1 VEETGKVIVSAS
13 PNKNERAHIL
23 PLYDSVQSVH
33 PTDQADV
40 RLLELERSW
49 QERLRHE
56 SSDAF
61 ESGRQ
66 AGRKDMEE
74 EIKSE
79 AQKHVSSI
87 AKSEQAWQLK
97 LAQERQDYFER
108 GKAAARKQLKEEQQ
122 KSATVSAAVAVA
134 KAAADFDQASR
145 AVEKKSAAVEEAR
158 ASLQAQIAE
167 AVDEGVGKEGKKAK
181 RSKIAKLEQSLRHAE
196 LEQASMAA
204 LVGHARKV
212 MGECTQQML
221 DVALRMGSS
230 AEGSA
235 DSSAVS
241 SAAVSST
248 AVSSAAVSSAAVS
261 STSVCGAESSAGNSA
276 GSSVDSGMASGIGG
290 GVPPPQRTDSNAE
303 SVPKRAATQVCKA

>member
-1 VEETGKVIVSAS
+1 
-13 PNKNERAHIL
+13 
-23 PLYDSVQSVH
+23 
-33 PTDQADV
+33 
-40 RLLELERSW
+40 
-49 QERLRHE
+49 
-56 SSDAF
+56 
-61 ESGRQ
+61 
-66 AGRKDMEE
+66 MEE

-79 AQKHVSSI
+79 AQKHVSLI
-87 AKSEQAWQLK
+87 VKSEQAWQLK

-181 RSKIAKLEQSLRHAE
+181 KSKIAKLEQSLRHAE

-235 DSSAVS
+235 VSIAVSSAVS
-241 SAAVSST
+241 SAD
-248 AVSSAAVSSAAVS
+248 
-261 STSVCGAESSAGNSA
+261 SSAGNSA

-303 SVPKRAATQVCKA
+303 SVPKRAVTQVCKA